1 MDIYTVPIFNSN
13 HSVNENLDA
22 KQGINN
28 SHLNVLYTVS

>member
-13 HSVNENLDA
+13 QSVNENLDA
-22 KQGINN
+22 KQGIKN